1 VVLNQE
7 AKAVTSV
14 VAALGGI
21 IWRIGIAVT
30 IANPVGG
37 VDNTAGEIRVFLG

>member
-7 AKAVTSV
+7 AKVTSV

-21 IWRIGIAVT
+21 IRQIGIAVT